1 MKRIVQQ
8 TLALGAA
15 LLLGAGAVL
24 VLGASSPPGN
34 PLSQLGPEARE
45 RRQFE
50 GRPAEQLRAGSY
62 TYVRLV
68 DDAGQGRWVVTM
80 GRGVG
85 GAARVQARPSS
96 RPRRRAQERSASTM
110 QRGDSL
116 PKKTPGVSI
125 WPLTSSTLKPASWST
140 LPSSWRP

>member
-15 LLLGAGAVL
+15 LLLGAGAAL

-85 GAARVQARPSS
+85 GAARVQARTMARVTDFHS
-96 RPRRRAQERSASTM
+96 RRLARRFDELFFGT
-110 QRGDSL
+110 L
-116 PKKTPGVSI
+116 H
-125 WPLTSSTLKPASWST
+125 PLSP
-140 LPSSWRP
+140 